1 MGEYDQIT
9 RTIHQIANVARADT
23 AVAAAVRQAILDS
36 GLFEVFGV
44 SESLEVVDIYA
55 AGGEAALRAR
65 LGPLSVGEL
74 RAIIQAN
81 NFDQQRETSRWRSP
95 ARFIE
100 LIVAR
105 AQAQFESEQKTGA
118 PTKALAEASWML

>member
-9 RTIHQIANVARADT
+9 RTIYQIANVAQSDT

-36 GLFEVFGV
+36 GLLEVFGV
-44 SESLEVVDIYA
+44 DESLDVVEIFE
-55 AGGEAALRAR
+55 AGGAEALRAR
-65 LGPLSVGEL
+65 LSSLNVAEL

-81 NFDQQRETSRWRSP
+81 QFDPQRETSRWRSP

-100 LIVAR
+100 LIVTR
-105 AQAQFESEQKTGA
+105 AQAQFESVRKTGA

>member
-9 RTIHQIANVARADT
+9 RVIHQIANAARTDA
-23 AVAAAVRQAILDS
+23 AVAAVVRQAILDAR
-36 GLFEVFGV
+36 LFEVFGV
-44 SESLEVVDIYA
+44 DDKLDVIDIIE
-55 AGGEAALRAR
+55 AGGAAALRAR
-65 LGPLSVGEL
+65 LAGLTVAEL

-81 NFDQQRETSRWRSP
+81 DFDPARETSRWRST

-100 LIVAR
+100 LIVSR
-105 AQAQFESEQKTGA
+105 AEAQFEREQKTSA

>member
-9 RTIHQIANVARADT
+9 RTIYQIANVARGDT

-44 SESLEVVDIYA
+44 DESLAVVDIYE
-55 AGGEAALRAR
+55 AGGEGALRAR
-65 LGPLSVGEL
+65 LSPLSVAEL

-81 NFDQQRETSRWRSP
+81 QFDPQRETSRWRSP

-100 LIVAR
+100 LIVTR
-105 AQAQFESEQKTGA
+105 AHDQLESERKTGA